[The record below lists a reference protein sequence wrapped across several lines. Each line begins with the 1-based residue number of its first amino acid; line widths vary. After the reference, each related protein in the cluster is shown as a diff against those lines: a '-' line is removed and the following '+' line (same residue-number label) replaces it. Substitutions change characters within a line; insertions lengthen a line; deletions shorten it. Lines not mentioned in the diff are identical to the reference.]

1 MDAIGSLPSVP
12 LDLLHEF
19 CVSSP
24 ASEGFP
30 PNMSKLQ
37 ASAEA
42 HLWATAVTLL
52 KNYSQSGL

>member
-1 MDAIGSLPSVP
+1 MDTIGSLPWIP

-19 CVSSP
+19 CVSSL

-42 HLWATAVTLL
+42 RLWATAVTSL